1 MFLSDIHS
9 STISNENYTI
19 CEAKITKDNPFVPLK
34 NIANN
39 KTPGND
45 SLSKELSK
53 RHIKNRRPIPLL
65 NVDTKMI
72 SNVFA
77 AKLKHISPFIILS
90 NQTAYVEERCISK
103 KGRLISNIMEVS
115 GKENIPGYLVTIDL
129 EKAFDSL
136 EQDFILCVLKKFG
149 FGDSFI
155 N

>member
-1 MFLSDIHS
+1 M
-9 STISNENYTI
+9 
-19 CEAKITKDNPFVPLK
+19 
-34 NIANN
+34 
-39 KTPGND
+39 
-45 SLSKELSK
+45 
-53 RHIKNRRPIPLL
+53 
-65 NVDTKMI
+65 
-72 SNVFA
+72 
-77 AKLKHISPFIILS
+77 S

-129 EKAFDSL
+129 EKAFYSL